1 MAFWQRQLKTLSTYG
16 GLNIRN
22 GGRHYLNP
30 GPFVFI
36 LSGGHKN
43 DRSGVFKMH
52 EWQNL
57 VFHNHKTLS
66 PYTAWQKKN
75 IKAFH
80 VGRIGHFNFIKEG
93 FVFFHLWFNT
103 HWQFC
108 IHKKTISIN
117 STHWLV
123 CLKINCVWVVYLHS
137 HYNTVSYTTS
147 NINTFAFKLLFT
159 TL

>member
-1 MAFWQRQLKTLSTYG
+1 
-16 GLNIRN
+16 
-22 GGRHYLNP
+22 
-30 GPFVFI
+30 
-36 LSGGHKN
+36 
-43 DRSGVFKMH
+43 MH

-66 PYTAWQKKN
+66 PYTAWQRKN

-137 HYNTVSYTTS
+137 HYNTVPYTTS
-147 NINTFAFKLLFT
+147 KYKHFCIEIIVYNSVSKMHEWQNLCFWLVLHFAST
-159 TL
+159 RRV